1 MGFFRNNTKRIIQEF
16 KNKSEYFSNDLGRE
30 IKESFEDLK
39 SEYEE
44 HNNVLPEFLEFVA
57 ELKNKISSIE
67 AKKLEEFSSRLR
79 KVNRC
84 AKNGVEAM
92 RELSLNQRKLTT
104 ETLRVYEEFEY

>member
-1 MGFFRNNTKRIIQEF
+1 MGLFRNNTKRIVQEF
-16 KNKSEYFSNDLGRE
+16 KNKSEYLSNDLSKE

-39 SEYEE
+39 SDYEE
-44 HNNVLPEFLEFVA
+44 TSNVVPEFLEFIS
-57 ELKNKISSIE
+57 ELKNKLSNIE
-67 AKKLEEFSSRLR
+67 AQKLEDFSSRLR

>member
-1 MGFFRNNTKRIIQEF
+1 MGFFRNNTKRILQEF
-16 KNKSEYFSNDLGRE
+16 KAKSEYFSNDLSKE

-39 SEYEE
+39 SDYEE
-44 HNNVLPEFLEFVA
+44 QNDVIPEFLEFVT
-57 ELKNKISSIE
+57 ELKSKLSTME
-67 AKKLEEFSSRLR
+67 ASKLEDFTSRLR

-104 ETLRVYEEFEY
+104 ENLRLYEEYDY